1 MQMQELGTPRRR
13 RILRPLQILPLLRI
27 TLIALG
33 REAVLCPREILV
45 IVGEPKCRD
54 CGITVLFQLWSE
66 NWIMFWGDDLHGY
79 SDVGDILFSQEGRVG
94 G

>member
-1 MQMQELGTPRRR
+1 MQMQKLGTPCRR

-33 REAVLCPREILV
+33 REAVLCTGEILV
-45 IVGEPKCRD
+45 IVGDPECRD
-54 CGITVLFQLWSE
+54 RGITVLLQFRGE
-66 NWIMFWGDDLHGY
+66 HRIVFWGDDLHGD
-79 SDVGDILFSQEGRVG
+79 SDIGDLFFSQDGRVG